1 MLLLSPPLWMIIE
14 RTPGWTAEWMEAVL
28 ILMTAVLIVADG
40 TMEKHM
46 DTVYVQVRKD
56 KANIRALGS
65 SVTSFLAFIYG

>member
-1 MLLLSPPLWMIIE
+1 
-14 RTPGWTAEWMEAVL
+14 MEAVL

-46 DTVYVQVRKD
+46 GTVSVQVRKD

-65 SVTSFLAFIYG
+65 LVTNFLVFIYG